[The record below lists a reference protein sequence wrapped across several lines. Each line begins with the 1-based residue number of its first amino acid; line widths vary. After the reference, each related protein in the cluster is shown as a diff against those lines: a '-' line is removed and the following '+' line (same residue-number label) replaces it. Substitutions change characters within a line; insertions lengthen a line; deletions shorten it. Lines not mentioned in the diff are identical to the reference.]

1 MNAYCNMS
9 VPPRTAMAWQVK
21 SVGGRLVFDLAR
33 VAGLPV
39 ESDES
44 KKTWLTDFIQTSEPA
59 LSATVRPLRYTVA
72 ELLPRT
78 VALSNGYRLCDDP
91 LLAIAMICRTVNGL
105 YVPQRRLSVPA
116 DGFTWLYAYPEKDF
130 T

>member
-21 SVGGRLVFDLAR
+21 SVGGRLVFDLAH
-33 VAGLPV
+33 VAGIPV
-39 ESDES
+39 ESDEA
-44 KKTWLTDFIQTSEPA
+44 KKAWLTDFIQANGTA

-78 VALSNGYRLCDDP
+78 VALPNGYRLCDDS

-105 YVPQRRLSVPA
+105 YVPQRGLSVPA
-116 DGFTWLYAYPEKDF
+116 DGFTWRYAYPEKDF